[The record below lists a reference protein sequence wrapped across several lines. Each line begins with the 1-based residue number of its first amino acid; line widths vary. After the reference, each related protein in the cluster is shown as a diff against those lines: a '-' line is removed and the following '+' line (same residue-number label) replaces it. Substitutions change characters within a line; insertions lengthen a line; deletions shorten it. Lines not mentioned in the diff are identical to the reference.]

1 MKSPHPRPLSRKRER
16 GEQLRS
22 LLCSPLPLAGE
33 GPGVRALWLLLFLLV
48 LPVLALARDIPFLSG
63 RIVDEANLLTPDA
76 RQRIEPKLAAF
87 EQRTGAQV
95 VVLTIESLQGD
106 PIEDFTIR
114 VAQTW
119 KLGQQGKDN
128 GAIFLIAKEE
138 RQMRIEVGYGLEPE
152 LTDAE
157 SGRILDNIVRPAFRQ
172 GDFAGGIEQGVDAI
186 LAALGGAE
194 VPAEPAVPV
203 PTQVPAGFKLILIF
217 VLATFSLIAVT
228 AGGCQSWFLYLFL
241 MPFYLAFGSAV
252 FPAFG
257 FAPVIAWIVLFPILK
272 AIFGR
277 SGGSRRFAS
286 RGGWGGPFW
295 GGGFGGGGFGGRGGF
310 GGGFGSGG
318 GGGFSG
324 GGGRFGGGGASGSW

>member
-1 MKSPHPRPLSRKRER
+1 MTSRSPSA
-16 GEQLRS
+16 
-22 LLCSPLPLAGE
+22 LA
-33 GPGVRALWLLLFLLV
+33 
-48 LPVLALARDIPFLSG
+48 VLAVLCVLGSPAALQARDVPFLSG

-119 KLGQQGKDN
+119 KLGHQGKDN

-157 SGRILDNIVRPAFRQ
+157 SGRILDNLVRPAFRQ

-194 VPAEPAVPV
+194 VAAEPAVPA

-217 VLATFSLIAVT
+217 VLATFSLVAVT

-318 GGGFSG
+318 GGFSG